1 MQSFKTLLEQRIGIT
16 EKVTFTTLP
25 IFLEKFS
32 QAIPFENLR
41 IINQQTS
48 PLTQADLENKILL
61 RNEGGVCYELNTLLY
76 YYLLEEG
83 WNVTMLTAC
92 IYNQQENAWS
102 ATGNTHVIT
111 LLERYGKKYIVDAG
125 FGANI
130 PLAPVPLNGQT
141 VSTPNGLF
149 RIRQGDMFPILE
161 LKLASRDHEW
171 RTGYRFSEGNKIT
184 DVRQLEQIQK
194 LIETDA
200 ASPFNKSPLLT
211 KRTAAGLFTLTPTS
225 FTEWSN
231 GVATKQTIN
240 EDTYHMMLNT
250 KFNME

>member
-1 MQSFKTLLEQRIGIT
+1 MQSLKALLEQRIGLT
-16 EKVTFTTLP
+16 EEVTLASLP
-25 IFLEKFS
+25 NFLEKFS

-41 IINQQTS
+41 IINQEAS
-48 PLTQADLENKILL
+48 PLTKAELHEKILL

-92 IYNQQENAWS
+92 IYNQQENVWS
-102 ATGNTHVIT
+102 ATGNTHVTI
-111 LLERYGKKYIVDAG
+111 LLEHKGKKFIVDAG

-130 PLAPVPLNGQT
+130 PLAPVPINGQAI
-141 VSTPNGLF
+141 STPNGLF
-149 RIRQGDMFPILE
+149 RIKQQDRFYLLE
-161 LKLASRDHEW
+161 LNLANRDHNW
-171 RTGYRFSEGNKIT
+171 RIGYRFSEANKIT
-184 DVRQLEQIQK
+184 DVKQLEQIQK
-194 LIETDA
+194 RIETDA

-231 GVATKQTIN
+231 GVAAKQTIN
-240 EDTYHMMLNT
+240 EDTYHMMLKT
-250 KFNME
+250 KFNI